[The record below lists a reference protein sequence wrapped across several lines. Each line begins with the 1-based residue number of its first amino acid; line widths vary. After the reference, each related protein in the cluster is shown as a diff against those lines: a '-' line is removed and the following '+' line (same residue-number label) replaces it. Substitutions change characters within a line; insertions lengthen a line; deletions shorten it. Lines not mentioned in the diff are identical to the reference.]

1 MRLNVTPCTSYYE
14 KSNIISSCF
23 TCIIK
28 MCPSKHPKNMQ
39 YECVYKTIHFIACCH
54 ILFRDTISNLYHN
67 DRCILHL
74 LLAAKPKT
82 CEE

>member
-28 MCPSKHPKNMQ
+28 MYGSKQPKNMQ
-39 YECVYKTIHFIACCH
+39 YECVFKNNTFHCMLSYFTHRYNI
-54 ILFRDTISNLYHN
+54 
-67 DRCILHL
+67 
-74 LLAAKPKT
+74 
-82 CEE
+82 